1 MSAGFDALVI
11 GAGPAGS
18 AAAILLADAGWRVA
32 LVEKQAYP
40 RRKVCGECISAT
52 NLPILD
58 ALGVGK
64 AIGQLAGRPL
74 RQVALVCGAR
84 IVRAPLPALKDPLH
98 QWGLAIG
105 REHLDTLL
113 LEQARRRGVSVFQPW
128 QVCAI
133 AGRPGH
139 FQCRLRQADGAGE
152 RSLAA
157 ALVIDAHGS
166 WEPAVGQ
173 EGGPPVTKNAP
184 HRPSDLFAFKA
195 NFAGASLE
203 QGLLPV
209 LSFPGGYGG
218 IVIAGGACATFAFCL
233 RRDALAQARSAFPGM
248 TPAEA
253 AQNWVKRHSSAAAIL
268 LEDGVQVGKW
278 LGAGP
283 IRPGIHLGKRYAGAF
298 QIGNAAG
305 EAHPIIGE
313 GISMALQSAVLLADT
328 LLGHGAQR
336 ADGPAQARIHAAYAE
351 AWQRHFARRI
361 RLSAL
366 YAQLAMRPHL
376 LKGILPALERNPAL
390 LTRFA
395 RWCGKVRPG
404 PGLAASERATG
415 YA

>member
-1 MSAGFDALVI
+1 MTPEFDAIVI

-18 AAAILLADAGWRVA
+18 SAAILLAEAGWRVA

-40 RRKVCGECISAT
+40 RRKVCGECIAAT

-58 ALGVGK
+58 ALG
-64 AIGQLAGRPL
+64 IGQAFERLAGRPL

-84 IVRAPLPALKDPLH
+84 IVRAPLPAFGDPRH
-98 QWGLAIG
+98 PWGLAMG

-113 LEQARRRGVSVFQPW
+113 LEQARGRGVSIFQPW
-128 QVCAI
+128 QVCGI
-133 AGRPGH
+133 AGTPGH
-139 FQCRLRQADGAGE
+139 FQCRLRAADGGE
-152 RSLAA
+152 ERLLAV

-166 WEPAVGQ
+166 WEPTVQHDG
-173 EGGPPVTKNAP
+173 EPPAP
-184 HRPSDLFAFKA
+184 RHVRHRRSDLFAFKA
-195 NFAGASLE
+195 NFAQASLE
-203 QGLLPV
+203 PDLLPV

-218 IVIAGGACATFAFCL
+218 LVIAGDARATFAFCL
-233 RRDALAQARSAFPGM
+233 RRDALAQARNRFPRM

-253 AQNWVKRHSSAAAIL
+253 AHAWVTYHASAAAAL
-268 LEDGVQVGKW
+268 LDGSVQVGKW

-283 IRPGIHLGKRYAGAF
+283 IRPGIHLGQRYDGVF
-298 QIGNAAG
+298 KIGNAAG

-313 GISMALQSAVLLADT
+313 GISMALQSAVLLVDT
-328 LLGHGAQR
+328 LLGHGVQG
-336 ADGPAQARIHAAYAE
+336 ADGAMQGRAYQAYAE
-351 AWQRHFARRI
+351 AWQGHFARRI

-376 LKGILPALERNPAL
+376 FKSILPALERHPAL

-395 RWCGKVRPG
+395 RWSGKVRPG
-404 PGLAASERATG
+404 PGLARKRQETE

>member
-1 MSAGFDALVI
+1 METEFDVIVI

-18 AAAILLADAGWRVA
+18 SAAILLADAGWRVA

-52 NLPILD
+52 NLPILE
-58 ALGVGK
+58 ALGIGN
-64 AIGQLAGRPL
+64 AIEQLGGRPL

-84 IVRAPLPALKDPLH
+84 IVRAPLPAFGDPIH
-98 QWGLAIG
+98 PWGLALG

-113 LEQARRRGVSVFQPW
+113 LEQASSRGVALFQPW

-133 AGRPGH
+133 AGAPGNFH
-139 FQCRLRQADGAGE
+139 CRLRQADGGQE
-152 RSLAA
+152 RVLAVS
-157 ALVIDAHGS
+157 LVIDAHGS
-166 WEPAVGQ
+166 WEP
-173 EGGPPVTKNAP
+173 PVQQDGRLQAP
-184 HRPSDLFAFKA
+184 RGARHRPSDLFAFKA
-195 NFAGASLE
+195 NFVDAALE
-203 QGLLPV
+203 PGLLPV

-218 IVIAGGACATFAFCL
+218 MVIGGGASATFAFCI
-233 RRDALAQARSAFPGM
+233 RRDALMQARSQCPGM
-248 TPAEA
+248 KPAEA
-253 AQNWVKRHSSAAAIL
+253 ATGWVKQHSSAAAAL
-268 LEDGVQVGKW
+268 LGDGARRGRW

-283 IRPGIHLGKRYAGAF
+283 IRPGIHLSGRYEGVF

-313 GISMALQSAVLLADT
+313 GISMALQSAILLVDT
-328 LLGHGAQR
+328 LGRHGACQ
-336 ADGPAQARIHAAYAE
+336 ADGSAQVRAHAAYTAG
-351 AWQRHFARRI
+351 WRRHFARRI

-376 LKGILPALERNPAL
+376 FSSILPAFERNPAL

-404 PGLAASERATG
+404 PGLCGSKTAHE

>member
-1 MSAGFDALVI
+1 MTTGFDALVI

-18 AAAILLADAGWRVA
+18 SAAILLAEAGWRVA

-40 RRKVCGECISAT
+40 RRKVCGECIAAT

-58 ALGVGK
+58 ALGIGK
-64 AIGQLAGRPL
+64 DVAQLAGRPL

-84 IVRAPLPALKDPLH
+84 MVRAPLPAFSDPIH
-98 QWGLAIG
+98 PWGLALG

-113 LEQARRRGVSVFQPW
+113 LEQARRRGVSIFQPW
-128 QVCAI
+128 QVCGI
-133 AGRPGH
+133 AGTPGH
-139 FQCRLRQADGAGE
+139 FQCRLRQADGAEE
-152 RSLAA
+152 RLLAVS
-157 ALVIDAHGS
+157 LVIDAHGS
-166 WEPAVGQ
+166 WEPPVAQ
-173 EGGPPVTKNAP
+173 EGALPAPPNSR

-195 NFAGASLE
+195 NFAHASLE

-218 IVIAGGACATFAFCL
+218 MVIAGGARATFAFCL
-233 RRDALAQARSAFPGM
+233 RRDAMRDARTHFPGM

-253 AQNWVKRHSSAAAIL
+253 AQGWVRRHSSAAAAL
-268 LEDGVQVGKW
+268 LDDSVQVGKW

-283 IRPGIHLGKRYAGAF
+283 IRPGIHLGKRYAGTF
-298 QIGNAAG
+298 RIGNAAG

-328 LLGHGAQR
+328 LVRHGAQG
-336 ADGPAQARIHAAYAE
+336 ADGPAQQCIHAAYAD
-351 AWQRHFARRI
+351 AWHRHFARRI

-366 YAQLAMRPHL
+366 YAQLAMRPHIVSGL
-376 LKGILPALERNPAL
+376 LPALERNPAL

-404 PGLAASERATG
+404 PGLARGEKAAE